1 LKEEFPL
8 EDTWV
13 SYEIHPETPA
23 GGVRLER
30 LFGPGYREMQ
40 SGIALRCREL
50 GLSFQPS
57 EVLSNSRLAV
67 EAAEFA
73 RDAGKHDVFHRA
85 VLAAYFAQSL
95 DIGDAEV
102 LRGLAEEIGLDGAAL
117 AGELAAGRYS
127 GRRASASAEAAKLAV
142 TGVPTFIF
150 DGRTRVV
157 GAQPLDYFWRLL
169 KANPVGADG

>member
-1 LKEEFPL
+1 M
-8 EDTWV
+8 

-40 SGIALRCREL
+40 IGIALRCREL
-50 GLSFQPS
+50 GLSFQPP

-102 LRGLAEEIGLDGAAL
+102 LRGVAEEIGLDGGAL
-117 AGELAAGRYS
+117 ADALATGRYAAM
-127 GRRASASAEAAKLAV
+127 RAAAEDEARNLGV
-142 TGVPTFIF
+142 TGVPTFVF
-150 DGRTRVV
+150 EGRSRVV
-157 GAQPLDYFWRLL
+157 GAQPLDYFWHLL
-169 KANPVGADG
+169 KANPVAADG